1 MVIKQGLISWL
12 LILLGNS
19 APVFSSGT
27 PLTHGAHV
35 HGEAGMNIVLDGNS
49 LFIELDS
56 PIINLVGF
64 EHAPNNEEQ
73 VSALLK
79 AEQTLASADRL
90 FHFATTKC
98 SLENVEIEM
107 PYSKHH
113 EDKNHQHPRPEMH
126 HEHADFHANYVF
138 QCKQAKDL
146 TAISVKLFS
155 LFPDLQKIKAQW
167 ILQGK
172 QGSASLTASHP
183 TLSVN

>member
-56 PIINLVGF
+56 PVINLVGF

-73 VSALLK
+73 VLALLK
-79 AEQTLASADRL
+79 AEQILASADRL
-90 FHFATTKC
+90 FHFATAKC
-98 SLENVEIEM
+98 SLEDVEIEM
-107 PYSKHH
+107 PYSRNHAH
-113 EDKNHQHPRPEMH
+113 KNHQHLSPERH
-126 HEHADFHANYVF
+126 HEHADFHASYAF
-138 QCKQAKDL
+138 QCEQAKDL
-146 TAISVKLFS
+146 TTISVKLFS
-155 LFPDLQKIKAQW
+155 LFPDLQAIKAQW
-167 ILQGK
+167 IFQGK

>member
-1 MVIKQGLISWL
+1 
-12 LILLGNS
+12 
-19 APVFSSGT
+19 
-27 PLTHGAHV
+27 
-35 HGEAGMNIVLDGNS
+35 MNIVLDGNS

-56 PIINLVGF
+56 PVMNLVGF

-107 PYSKHH
+107 PYSKNHAH
-113 EDKNHQHPRPEMH
+113 KNRLHSPPERH
-126 HEHADFHANYVF
+126 HEHTDFHANYAF
-138 QCKQAKDL
+138 QCEQAKDL

-155 LFPDLQKIKAQW
+155 LFPDLQAIKAQW
-167 ILQGK
+167 IFQGK

>member
-1 MVIKQGLISWL
+1 MVIKQGLVSWL

-35 HGEAGMNIVLDGNS
+35 HGEAVMNIVLDGNS

-56 PIINLVGF
+56 PVINLVGF
-64 EHAPNNEEQ
+64 EHAPNDEEQ

-79 AEQTLASADRL
+79 AEKTLASADRL

-107 PYSKHH
+107 PYSKNHAH
-113 EDKNHQHPRPEMH
+113 KNHPHPPEIH
-126 HEHADFHANYVF
+126 HEHADLHANYVF
-138 QCKQAKDL
+138 QCEQAKDL
-146 TAISVKLFS
+146 TAISVNLFS
-155 LFPDLQKIKAQW
+155 LFPDLQEIKAQW
-167 ILQGK
+167 IFQGK
-172 QGSASLTASHP
+172 QGFASLTASHP
-183 TLSVN
+183 TLNVN

>member
-1 MVIKQGLISWL
+1 MKQGLISWL

-35 HGEAGMNIVLDGNS
+35 HGEAVMNIVLDGNS

-56 PIINLVGF
+56 PVINLVGF

-79 AEQTLASADRL
+79 AEQTLASSDRL
-90 FHFATTKC
+90 FHFATTQC

-107 PYSKHH
+107 PYL
-113 EDKNHQHPRPEMH
+113 KNHAHKNPQHLSPEMH
-126 HEHADFHANYVF
+126 HGHTDFHANYAF
-138 QCKQAKDL
+138 QCEQAKDL

-155 LFPDLQKIKAQW
+155 FFPDLQEIKAQW
-167 ILQGK
+167 IFQGK